1 MTTSTSKADM
11 LYASLEGVI
20 FGLKDGFEAVNEV
33 NSYTNETFVVGGG
46 AKSQTWLNLLS
57 SAINTNINQG
67 EDANLGPS
75 LGVARLAMMATGE
88 FDQEQVMKKM
98 LVKSI
103 INTNSQLVE
112 ILNKRYQV
120 WSQIVSANLKIAK
133 NITEQ

>member
-11 LYASLEGVI
+11 LYACLEGVI

-33 NSYTNETFVVGGG
+33 NNNTNETFVVGGG
-46 AKSQTWLNLLS
+46 AKSQTWLTLLS
-57 SAINTNINQG
+57 SAINININQG
-67 EDANLGPS
+67 EDSNLGPS

-103 INTNSQLVE
+103 INTNPQLVE

-120 WSQIVSANLKIAK
+120 WSQIVSANLNIAK